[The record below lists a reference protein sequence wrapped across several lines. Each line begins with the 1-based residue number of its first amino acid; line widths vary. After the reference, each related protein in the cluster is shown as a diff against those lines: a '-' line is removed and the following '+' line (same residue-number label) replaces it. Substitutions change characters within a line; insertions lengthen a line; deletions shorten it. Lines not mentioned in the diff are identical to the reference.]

1 MKDIGKL
8 PNLTDSERHA
18 LHEFA
23 SRVRRRLGPTVAKIT
38 VFGPKAR
45 GEGSGDSDVDVL
57 VLLTTEEREPR
68 DEVVDEVVSVG
79 LDTGVFL
86 SAITQSILHYERSLR
101 LGVPFAL
108 NVEDD
113 GVLA

>member
-1 MKDIGKL
+1 MRDIANL
-8 PNLTDSERHA
+8 LSLTDPERRA

-23 SRVRRRLGPTVAKIT
+23 TRVRRRLGPKVAKIT
-38 VFGPKAR
+38 VFGSKAR
-45 GEGSGDSDVDVL
+45 GEGGADSDVDVL
-57 VLLTTEEREPR
+57 VLLTAEDRDAR
-68 DEVVDEVVSVG
+68 DEVVDEVVNVG
-79 LDTGVFL
+79 LETGVFL
-86 SAITQSILHYERSLR
+86 SVITQSVSHYERSLR